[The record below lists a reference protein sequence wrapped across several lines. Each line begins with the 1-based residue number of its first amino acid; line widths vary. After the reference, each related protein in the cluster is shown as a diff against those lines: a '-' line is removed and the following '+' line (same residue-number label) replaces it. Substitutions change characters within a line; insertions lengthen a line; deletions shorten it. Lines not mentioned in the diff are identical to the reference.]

1 MADIQALVD
10 AAVAAALAGM
20 AAPVAAAVPVVY
32 ARNPAHAST
41 GLLNY
46 KSSEGM
52 KIYHAATA
60 AMSIKYSGKA
70 VDMHIFLKSVKAR
83 GDTYG
88 WENIFAVPTE
98 GGNKNLTDQYG
109 LISLEEI
116 RAHARIY
123 ENARDRNAQ
132 NSSQMYEF
140 LLASLTAEALAMVL
154 SDYSDYTILT
164 EDGTQ
169 VTNGPCFLKVIIRN
183 TTVDTRSTI
192 FHIRENLNHLAAKM
206 LEVSY
211 DIEEFNLYVT
221 NQVEQLAARGA
232 QSSDLLINLFE
243 AYLAVPD
250 RKFVDYIEKQKDKF
264 DEGEDV
270 TEKTLMQVA
279 IVKYKDRKRSDTWQ
293 APSREEVEIVA
304 LKAEIGEL
312 KKAKVNTSATEKGKK
327 PNGNAKK
334 GTDGKTRTRS
344 ERLATKYAWKLVP
357 PAPGEPTTKDFEK
370 KTYHFCPNHN
380 NGLGAWVI
388 HHPSKCDLRD
398 NPSKKKEKT
407 AGEKVMSLTKVL
419 QAIQEEAGEISSD
432 EDE

>member
-140 LLASLTAEALAMVL
+140 LLASLTASSRKMERKSPTDLA
-154 SDYSDYTILT
+154 SSRSSSET
-164 EDGTQ
+164 
-169 VTNGPCFLKVIIRN
+169 R
-183 TTVDTRSTI
+183 RSTLG
-192 FHIRENLNHLAAKM
+192 RRSSTYAK
-206 LEVSY
+206 
-211 DIEEFNLYVT
+211 T
-221 NQVEQLAARGA
+221 
-232 QSSDLLINLFE
+232 
-243 AYLAVPD
+243 
-250 RKFVDYIEKQKDKF
+250 
-264 DEGEDV
+264 
-270 TEKTLMQVA
+270 
-279 IVKYKDRKRSDTWQ
+279 
-293 APSREEVEIVA
+293 
-304 LKAEIGEL
+304 
-312 KKAKVNTSATEKGKK
+312 
-327 PNGNAKK
+327 
-334 GTDGKTRTRS
+334 
-344 ERLATKYAWKLVP
+344 
-357 PAPGEPTTKDFEK
+357 
-370 KTYHFCPNHN
+370 
-380 NGLGAWVI
+380 
-388 HHPSKCDLRD
+388 
-398 NPSKKKEKT
+398 
-407 AGEKVMSLTKVL
+407 
-419 QAIQEEAGEISSD
+419 
-432 EDE
+432 

>member
-1 MADIQALVD
+1 MADIQAIVD
-10 AAVAAALAGM
+10 AAVAAALAGI
-20 AAPVAAAVPVVY
+20 AAPAAGAVPVVY

-70 VDMHIFLKSVKAR
+70 IDMHIFLKSVKAR

-88 WENIFAVPTE
+88 WENIFTVPTE

-109 LISLEEI
+109 LVSLEEI
-116 RAHARIY
+116 RAHALDY

-211 DIEEFNLYVT
+211 NIEEFNLYVT

-279 IVKYKDRKRSDTWQ
+279 LVKYKDRKRSDTWQ
-293 APSREEVEIVA
+293 APSREEEEIVA

-312 KKAKVNTSATEKGKK
+312 KKAKANTLATEKGKK
-327 PNGNAKK
+327 PNANAKK
-334 GTDGKTRTRS
+334 GADGKSKTRA
-344 ERLATKYAWKLVP
+344 ERLAIKYAWKLVP
-357 PAPGEPTTKDFEK
+357 PAPGDPTMKDFEK

-388 HHPSKCDLRD
+388 HHPSKCDLCD
-398 NPSKKKEKT
+398 DASKKKEPTK
-407 AGEKVMSLTKVL
+407 GDKVMSLTKVL
-419 QAIQEEAGEISSD
+419 QAIQAEAGEISSD